1 MYFWQAQQH
10 GLCPCAILAL
20 ILCRCATEKVK
31 TVACDKI
38 ASPHAWCEFRP
49 GYDTLNAEPVLFKS
63 KSSALVGLDWDSI
76 IEDDKVV
83 NVEFSDT
90 STFRPHANVHQTSLE
105 MKWAL
110 AKKIL
115 RGEHAVN
122 SKFVPYVHQQSL
134 VSPTDPIL
142 EEIAQHLPKWF
153 SEVAARKVLFWL
165 GGPRK
170 HTSGLH
176 FDALDNIY
184 VVVKGSKEV
193 LLHPPWHAADLGCGG
208 RLLQN
213 SFLLDEEGETPIQ
226 SGDMDVETISQLQPR
241 CDGLLNITNL
251 SALAEAGDILWIPTG
266 WFHTVRSSANAV
278 AISIFYKR
286 MTSVPQLL
294 LGLLTPRHLLHP
306 ENPDV
311 EDAQEALSLELISTH
326 PDLRNN
332 ETNQENEDV
341 DDDEAEE
348 QHDRKVAAAFNR
360 HLSSLSSAHRLQQT
374 APLSAH
380 KLLGKLSDVPVL
392 GHLAKSLART
402 LHGHD
407 GAGESPAHTWAKTV
421 LHSLS
426 TQSNASTLLGWWQ
439 EVFPGCLPG
448 IGRGSCTE
456 AVQKVAMISSDLLLC
471 TCSDLKGS
479 IEL

>member
-1 MYFWQAQQH
+1 M
-10 GLCPCAILAL
+10 
-20 ILCRCATEKVK
+20 K

-38 ASPHAWCEFRP
+38 TSPHAWCEFRP
-49 GYDTLNAEPVLFKS
+49 GDDTLNAEPVLFKS
-63 KSSALVGLDWDSI
+63 TSSALVGLDWYSI

-90 STFRPHANVHQTSLE
+90 FIFKAHANVHQTSLE
-105 MKWAL
+105 MKWVL

-122 SKFVPYVHQQSL
+122 SKFATYVHQQSL

-142 EEIAQHLPKWF
+142 EKIAQHLPKWF
-153 SEVAARKVLFWL
+153 LEVVAQKVLFWL
-165 GGPRK
+165 GGPRN
-170 HTSGLH
+170 HTTGLH
-176 FDALDNIY
+176 FDPLDNLY

-208 RLLQN
+208 RLLKN
-213 SFLLDEEGETPIQ
+213 SFLLDEDETRIR

-241 CDGLLNITNL
+241 CDGSLGITNL
-251 SALAEAGDILWIPTG
+251 SALVEAGDILWIPTG
-266 WFHTVRSSANAV
+266 WFHTLRSTANAV
-278 AISIFYKR
+278 SISIFYTR
-286 MTSVPQLL
+286 MTSIPQLL
-294 LGLLTPRHLLHP
+294 LGLLTPHHLLHS

-311 EDAQEALSLELISTH
+311 DDAQEALSEELGSTY

-332 ETNQENEDV
+332 ETNQENEDA
-341 DDDEAEE
+341 DDDDDIAEE

-360 HLSSLSSAHRLQQT
+360 HLKPLSSAHRSRQA

-380 KLLGKLSDVPVL
+380 KLLGKLSDAPLLV
-392 GHLAKSLART
+392 HLAKSLART
-402 LHGHD
+402 QHGHD
-407 GAGESPAHTWAKTV
+407 GAGKSPPHTWAQTA

-426 TQSNASTLLGWWQ
+426 MQSNASTLLGWWQ
-439 EVFPGCLPG
+439 EVFPDCSPG

-456 AVQKVAMISSDLLLC
+456 AVQKVAMISSDPLLC
-471 TCSDLKGS
+471 RCSDLKGS
-479 IEL
+479 VEL